1 MNRLLIESDDREF
14 LAILAGCGVA
24 YSLAIGLLA
33 LVPTPTRSTTDVASL
48 PPRIAKLIL
57 EAPPAPARL
66 LAPSVPVSIPSP
78 EAPAAKTTSPRTKPA
93 KPKIETPAP
102 PATTPEETPPIDI
115 QAALNEARLRLE
127 AEAAARRE
135 QNRAIAKQSGLLKA
149 LSGNGG
155 GGGIG
160 QAPALEK
167 VLSDV
172 SVLSNPAL
180 TPGGSGRDTAGLG
193 AGATGTGSGESRL
206 SVHDVVSGIK
216 GEGTGEA
223 VILAGKATAQ
233 AESSLV
239 VKGASPLRSRDSI
252 QAVAKSLDRW
262 TRFRYN
268 QALAE
273 NPLLRGRIAVEFTI
287 HPEGS
292 VTDCRVVSTTLNYP
306 PLEEAIA
313 KRFCALQFPPLPEGS
328 EDMVTVEYP
337 IPFDGTS

>member
-1 MNRLLIESDDREF
+1 MNRVLIESDDREF

-66 LAPSVPVSIPSP
+66 LAPSAPVSIPP
-78 EAPAAKTTSPRTKPA
+78 EAPAAKTDATTPKPTKP
-93 KPKIETPAP
+93 KVETLAP
-102 PATTPEETPPIDI
+102 PAAPPEETPPIDT
-115 QAALNEARLRLE
+115 QAALNAARLRLE
-127 AEAAARRE
+127 ADAAARRE

-180 TPGGSGRDTAGLG
+180 TPGGSGRDTSGLG

-206 SVHDVVSGIK
+206 SVNDVVSGIK

-223 VILAGKATAQ
+223 VILAGKATAH